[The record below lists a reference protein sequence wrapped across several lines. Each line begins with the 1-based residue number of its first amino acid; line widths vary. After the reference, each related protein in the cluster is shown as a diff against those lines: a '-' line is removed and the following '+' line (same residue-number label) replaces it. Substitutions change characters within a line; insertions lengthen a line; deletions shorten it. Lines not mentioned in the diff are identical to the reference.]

1 MALRT
6 IIQTGDWT
14 DPDTWAEGE
23 VPTAE
28 DDVVW
33 QSGSL
38 TINTSNAICNTMTLQ
53 EYDGYLN
60 WDNGAVLTIVTN
72 FYLDQSSGLILVLAN
87 PQDKIVFQSSLVSV
101 WFDGDRSVAVFDNGS
116 ETFYIPYI

>member
-1 MALRT
+1 MAIRT
-6 IIQTGDWT
+6 IKQTGDWT
-14 DPDTWAEGE
+14 NPNTWDEGE

-38 TINTSNAICNTMTLQ
+38 TINTSDAICNTMTLQ

-60 WDNGAVLTIVTN
+60 WDNGAVLTIVSN
-72 FYLDQSSGLILVLAN
+72 LYLDQSSGLILVLAN
-87 PQDKIVFQSSLVSV
+87 PEERIVFQSSTVSV
-101 WFDGDRSVAVFDNGS
+101 WYDGERQVAVFDNGS
-116 ETFYIPYI
+116 EIFYIPYV